1 MKYES
6 MSIKHAVEMID
17 EKRLLLPHIQRPF
30 VWKYEQMKSF
40 FDSIL
45 REYPISTLLFWRTNE
60 EVQIRRFID
69 NYVEGMNVKDTYLKS
84 SEYKSKEKLLVL
96 DGQQR
101 LQALYMAL
109 KGTYEKKELYF
120 DLLSGRKTIID
131 GKNELKYIF
140 DYMTKGEADQKNLE
154 DKKSY
159 WILLK
164 DIVLSYDSSTE
175 VKRNILRQMSR
186 TEEEKKQVEEI
197 VEDNIAKIKNLFTE
211 LELVFFYP
219 IDSIAKKYTYD
230 EVLEIFVRANSGGT
244 VLSKSDLMFSLIK
257 LSWETAEE
265 DFEDL
270 LNSLNRQ
277 GAFFFD
283 KDFILKTALVLLDK
297 GAKYEVEK
305 FKGAEGEKSLQEIKT
320 QWELIAKSFH
330 WLQDFLDHVRITSD
344 YVLPSYNALI
354 PIILFAYLHN
364 CKPDSPK
371 VKFNAQT
378 WLYKALLN
386 GNFSGQSD
394 RVIDNSADVVR
405 LHSKVEYF
413 PYIEIEEKMKNLDRK
428 VEVDVRTIDSN
439 EYLILN
445 LVYLFNNQIINF
457 QPRLNGNSPEI
468 DHIFPKS
475 KMTRTYKFH
484 SSIVNNIG
492 NYMFLEKTLN
502 IDKYNKMPEEYFP
515 AAVNDQPDFFTRNL
529 IPSDPSLH
537 KPEKFEDFVNA
548 RKAMIFKIIN
558 DTLIYHT

>member
-17 EKRLLLPHIQRPF
+17 EKKLLLPHIQRPF

-69 NYVEGMNVKDTYLKS
+69 NYIEGMNVKETYLKS
-84 SEYKSKEKLLVL
+84 SEYKTKEKWLVL

-120 DLLSGRKTIID
+120 DLLSGRKMVVD
-131 GKNELKYIF
+131 GKNELKYVF
-140 DYMTKGEADQKNLE
+140 EYMTGDEAREKNLE
-154 DKKSY
+154 DKKNY
-159 WILLK
+159 WVLLK
-164 DIVLSYDSSTE
+164 DVVLSYDSSTE
-175 VKRNILRQMSR
+175 IKRNILKQMPR
-186 TEEEKKQVEEI
+186 MEEEKKQVEEI
-197 VEDNIAKIKNLFTE
+197 VEDNVAKIKNLFTE
-211 LELVFFYP
+211 LELVFYYP
-219 IDSIAKKYTYD
+219 IDSIAKKYSYD
-230 EVLEIFVRANSGGT
+230 EVLEIFVRSNSGGT

-270 LNSLNRQ
+270 LDSLNRQ

-283 KDFILKTALVLLDK
+283 KDFILKTALVLMGK
-297 GAKYEVEK
+297 GARYEVEK
-305 FKGAEGEKSLQEIKT
+305 FKGTDGEKNLEEIKT
-320 QWELIAKSFH
+320 RWESIAKSFH
-330 WLQDFLDHVRITSD
+330 WLQDFLDNARITSD
-344 YVLPSYNALI
+344 VVLPSYNALI
-354 PIILFAYLHN
+354 PIIYFAYLHN
-364 CKPDSPK
+364 CKSASLK

-394 RVIDNSADVVR
+394 RIIDSSATVIKTQSSPD
-405 LHSKVEYF
+405 YF
-413 PYIEIEEKMKNLDRK
+413 PYKELEAKMKDLNRK
-428 VEVDVRTIDSN
+428 VDVDLRTVDSN

-445 LVYLFNNQIINF
+445 MVYLFNNKIVNF
-457 QPRLNGNSPEI
+457 QPKLNGNSPEI

-475 KMTRTYKFH
+475 KMSRKYEYP
-484 SSIVNNIG
+484 SSLVNNIG

-502 IDKYNKMPEEYFP
+502 IEKTNRMPEEYFSE
-515 AAVNDQPDFFTRNL
+515 AVKDQPEFYTRNL
-529 IPSDPSLH
+529 IPVDPELH
-537 KPEKFEDFVNA
+537 KPENFQKFVDGRRGAIFEIVNS
-548 RKAMIFKIIN
+548 
-558 DTLIYHT
+558 TLVYHD

>member
-1 MKYES
+1 

-17 EKRLLLPHIQRPF
+17 EKKLLLPHIQRPF

-45 REYPISTLLFWRTNE
+45 REYPISTLLFWKTNE
-60 EVQIRRFID
+60 DVQIRRFID
-69 NYVEGMNVKDTYLKS
+69 NYLEGMNVKETYLKS
-84 SEYKSKEKLLVL
+84 SEYKEKEKWLVL

-109 KGTYEKKELYF
+109 KGTYDKKELYF
-120 DLLSGRKTIID
+120 NLLSGRKLVID
-131 GKNELKYIF
+131 GKNELKYVVE
-140 DYMTKGEADQKNLE
+140 YMEEDVANQRNLE
-154 DKKSY
+154 EKESY

-175 VKRNILRQMSR
+175 IKRRILKQMSR
-186 TEEEKKQVEEI
+186 TEEEKKQVEDI
-197 VEDNIAKIKNLFTE
+197 VEDNVAKIKNLFTE
-211 LELVFFYP
+211 LELVYYYP
-219 IDSIAKKYTYD
+219 IDSMAKKYTYD
-230 EVLEIFVRANSGGT
+230 QVLEIFVRANSGGT

-257 LSWETAEE
+257 LSWDNAEE

-270 LNSLNRQ
+270 LDSLNRQ

-283 KDFILKTALVLLDK
+283 KDFILKTALVSIGK
-297 GAKYEVEK
+297 GARFEVEK
-305 FKGAEGEKSLQEIKT
+305 FKGDAGEKNLEEIKT
-320 QWELIAKSFH
+320 KWELIARSFH
-330 WLQDFLDHVRITSD
+330 WLQDFLDYARIMSD

-354 PIILFAYLHN
+354 PIIHFAHLHN

-394 RVIDNSADVVR
+394 RIIDSAANVIKTYSLPD
-405 LHSKVEYF
+405 YF
-413 PYIEIEEKMKNLDRK
+413 PFKELEARMEELDRK
-428 VEVDVRTIDSN
+428 VDVDPRTIDSN

-445 LVYLFNNQIINF
+445 MVYLFNNKIINF
-457 QPRLNGNSPEI
+457 QPKLNGNSPEI

-475 KMTRTYKFH
+475 KMTRKYRCPSH
-484 SSIVNNIG
+484 LVNNIG

-502 IDKYNKMPEEYFP
+502 IEKTNRMPEEYFP
-515 AAVNDQPDFFTRNL
+515 EAIREQPEFLTRNM
-529 IPSDPSLH
+529 IPADPSPH
-537 KPEKFEDFVNA
+537 EVERFSDFVQTRRDA
-548 RKAMIFKIIN
+548 ILEIVRSVLVYQ
-558 DTLIYHT
+558 D